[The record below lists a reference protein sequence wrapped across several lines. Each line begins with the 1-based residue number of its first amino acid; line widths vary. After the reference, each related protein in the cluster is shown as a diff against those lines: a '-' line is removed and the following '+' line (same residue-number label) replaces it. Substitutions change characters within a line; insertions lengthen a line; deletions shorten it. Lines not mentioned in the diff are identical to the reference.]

1 MADKVQ
7 KQRKNRVLTYTATE
21 LKMTRDQRNAH
32 KDSSR
37 TQHSLTEIQGV

>member
-7 KQRKNRVLTYTATE
+7 KQRKNSPDIQATE